1 MNKYLKTAIKTL
13 CMNSGVLRATCE
25 VATKRILILG
35 YHSIQDIP
43 SKSSLGIGNGNIHSP
58 DVFCEQMQLIS
69 EYYNPVT
76 LDDLEMYLK
85 GIYELPRRAIIV
97 TFDDGFIDNYNIA
110 LPIMDKYNIKAAF
123 FLTVG
128 AIENRISPWYYVL
141 RKMFYETKKENW
153 KENYCDKSWSL
164 IHDVDKRK
172 AFLHASSTCA
182 KMTEGRQ
189 LDYLKTIEKALDIRA
204 SFSDEIMMTW
214 DHAKDV
220 ISRGHIIGS
229 HTISHPN
236 LAYINKQELYA
247 EMFQSKKIIE
257 NNLCNSVNHFSYPHP
272 IMDPHCNK
280 QTISVS
286 EEIGYRTALT
296 TIPGYVR
303 KGDNPLKLCRMVHQ
317 NIKVGLI
324 SCGK

>member
-110 LPIMDKYNIKAAF
+110 LPIMDK
-123 FLTVG
+123 
-128 AIENRISPWYYVL
+128 
-141 RKMFYETKKENW
+141 
-153 KENYCDKSWSL
+153 
-164 IHDVDKRK
+164 
-172 AFLHASSTCA
+172 
-182 KMTEGRQ
+182 
-189 LDYLKTIEKALDIRA
+189 
-204 SFSDEIMMTW
+204 
-214 DHAKDV
+214 
-220 ISRGHIIGS
+220 
-229 HTISHPN
+229 
-236 LAYINKQELYA
+236 
-247 EMFQSKKIIE
+247 
-257 NNLCNSVNHFSYPHP
+257 
-272 IMDPHCNK
+272 
-280 QTISVS
+280 
-286 EEIGYRTALT
+286 
-296 TIPGYVR
+296 
-303 KGDNPLKLCRMVHQ
+303 
-317 NIKVGLI
+317 
-324 SCGK
+324 